1 MQSVAFLC
9 LDSRIMEFLEGRR
22 LVIFGCGYVGGE
34 VARQAIERGLRVT
47 ALTRNAEKAEKLKA
61 TGVQTVIA
69 DLANTDWHA
78 AIPGGADYV
87 LNAVSS
93 GGGGVSGYRSSYVG
107 GMKSL
112 LAWAA
117 ANQPIGTLVYTS
129 STSVYPQ
136 DGGALVDEACST
148 DGVGELPQVLL
159 EAENILR
166 ETCSPS
172 NGHGPFKRCFVLR
185 LAGIYGPDRHHLVD
199 QVRSGVVSGR
209 GEHHL
214 NLAHR
219 DDIVSA
225 IWSAFEA
232 PTDVAGGLF
241 NVADDGAAPKREI
254 TSWLAQQMGL
264 PEPTFT
270 GTPAAGRRAVT
281 PDRIILNARIKAVL
295 GWRPRYPTFREGYK
309 NRLALRS
316 E

>member
-1 MQSVAFLC
+1 M
-9 LDSRIMEFLEGRR
+9 DSLEGRR
-22 LVIFGCGYVGGE
+22 LVIFGCGYVGSE

-47 ALTRNAEKAEKLKA
+47 ALTRNAEKAEQLKA
-61 TGVQTVIA
+61 TGVQTVVA
-69 DLANTDWHA
+69 DLASNDWHA
-78 AIPGGADYV
+78 AIAEGADFV

-93 GGGGVSGYRSSYVG
+93 GGGGVSGYWNSYVG
-107 GMKSL
+107 GMKSV

-117 ANQPIGTLVYTS
+117 ANQPLGTLVYTS

-136 DGGALVDEACST
+136 DGGVLVDETSST
-148 DGVGELPQVLL
+148 EGVGELPQILL
-159 EAENILR
+159 AAENCLR
-166 ETCSPS
+166 DACSPAT
-172 NGHGPFKRCFVLR
+172 GHEPFQRCFILR
-185 LAGIYGPDRHHLVD
+185 LAGIYGPGRHHLVD

-232 PTDVAGGLF
+232 PMNVPGGLF
-241 NVADDGAAPKREI
+241 NVADDGAAPKGEI
-254 TSWLAQQMGL
+254 TSWLAQEMGL
-264 PEPTFT
+264 PAPTFT
-270 GTPAAGRRAVT
+270 GVPAAGRRAVT
-281 PDRIILNARIKAVL
+281 PDRIIVNARIKSVL